1 MILFLSRTLLLVFL
15 ASHLVA
21 VGAPLE
27 KVRTLHAEVARL
39 EGAQPKAALAK
50 VEDALALLALSPEP
64 RLEMELLLQRA
75 RLQSRTGSTSD
86 ARRSMERGD
95 LLAKSLGDGAR
106 QRAFGALRADILR
119 REGNNTEA
127 TRIAQQVLKEAQA
140 AQDLP
145 SAAKALSVLGECA
158 GELGNF
164 PQGIQYIHQ
173 ALELSERM
181 NDPHL
186 RQVLL
191 SVLSNFYMQTLD
203 WEKALKAN
211 ADSTLLARELGDAPR
226 LGLLFLNA
234 SNIHNHLNQ
243 PEEQYRA
250 LKEAEA
256 LARKAGNTRL
266 LMATEANLSDVLLQR
281 KDYRGAI
288 ELADR
293 ALTEGRKLGDQRFK
307 IVALANRGI
316 ALNRLGQ
323 HEAGLASLEAALKD
337 EQNGNSAGGVVEL
350 LGVLSE
356 EWAFAGDLT
365 KALEFHQAFKKKS
378 DSLFND
384 ARTKTVQEL
393 DARYKSQKQ
402 EQQIAQLKA
411 ESQRRM
417 LVRNFSILGGLLGLA
432 LAAALLARYRLLRRS
447 SAQMEALNKQ
457 LEMLSIT
464 DPLTGL
470 RNRRFFMQ
478 HVDQDTVQ
486 ADRAHQTLDSTHP
499 AKEGNRDLLFFI
511 VDLDHF
517 KQVND
522 TYGHQVGDLVLTQAV
537 ARLKSAIRES
547 DELIR
552 WGGEEFLLAARQ
564 TRREDAHIL
573 AERLRAAV
581 AAAPFDLGENRSLV
595 RTCSIGFAAYPFLL
609 GAPGRPNWEAV
620 VDLADQA
627 LYAAKASGRNG
638 WVGALGAESAT
649 PVALESALGSGL
661 RGLVEQGLCEIR
673 CSFPDPAT
681 LVWGA
686 ENGEAGGARAGS
698 RPSTNVAHATVPE
711 PSVPGTPAGL
721 EAPICP
727 NPAQEKA

>member
-1 MILFLSRTLLLVFL
+1 MILFLSRTLLLVL
-15 ASHLVA
+15 LISHLVA
-21 VGAPLE
+21 EGAPLE

-39 EGAQPKAALAK
+39 EGAQPKAALVK
-50 VEDALALLALSPEP
+50 VEEALALLAVAPEP

-86 ARRSMERGD
+86 ARKSMERGN
-95 LLAKSLGDGAR
+95 LLAKSLGDGAG
-106 QRAFGALRADILR
+106 QRAFGAVRADILR
-119 REGNNTEA
+119 LEGNNTEA

-145 SAAKALSVLGECA
+145 SAAKTLSVLGECA

-181 NDPHL
+181 NDPRL

-211 ADSTLLARELGDAPR
+211 ADSTFLARQLGDDHR
-226 LGLLFLNA
+226 LALLFLNA
-234 SNIHNHLNQ
+234 SNIHNHLNHS
-243 PEEQYRA
+243 EEQYRA

-256 LARKAGNTRL
+256 LARKTGNARL
-266 LMATEANLSDVLLQR
+266 LMAAEANLSDVLLQR
-281 KDYRGAI
+281 KDYRRAI

-293 ALTEGRKLGDQRFK
+293 ALVEGRKLGDQRFK

-356 EWAFAGDLT
+356 EWAFAGDLK
-365 KALEFHQAFKKKS
+365 KALEYHQAFKEKS
-378 DSLFND
+378 DHLFHD

-393 DARYKSQKQ
+393 DARYKSEKQ
-402 EQQIAQLKA
+402 EREIAQLKA

-417 LVRNFSILGGLLGLA
+417 LVRNFSILGGVLGLA

-447 SAQMEALNKQ
+447 SAQMVALNKQ

-478 HVDQDTVQ
+478 HVDQDTAQ
-486 ADRAHQTLDSTHP
+486 ADRAHQTLGSTP
-499 AKEGNRDLLFFI
+499 SKESNRDLIFFI

-517 KQVND
+517 KHVND
-522 TYGHQVGDLVLTQAV
+522 TYGHQAGDLVLTQAV

-564 TRREDAHIL
+564 TRREDAPIL

-609 GAPGRPNWEAV
+609 GAPGRPDWETV

-638 WVGALGAESAT
+638 WVGAFGAESAT

-673 CSFPDPAT
+673 YSFPDPEA

-686 ENGEAGGARAGS
+686 VNGEVGGARAGS
-698 RPSTNVAHATVPE
+698 RPSTNVVPATV
-711 PSVPGTPAGL
+711 
-721 EAPICP
+721 
-727 NPAQEKA
+727 